1 MRERMSAAGFID
13 MEADHLAAKG
23 TLCGERVK
31 PPPSK
36 ELK

>member
-1 MRERMSAAGFID
+1 MPAARFID
-13 MEADHLAAKG
+13 VEADHLPAKG
-23 TLCGERVK
+23 TLCCKRVK